1 MPSYGLNDLFSDFG
15 GSMGL
20 WVGISILSV
29 IELFQLFATLTVVAF
44 IRMKESRLAQ
54 KLTGKKNSKQD
65 SKRTG
70 VQTVAEAVPPPPL
83 PPGLM
88 ETTHIISHANLTG
101 ERSNLEVVDT
111 LTDVDT

>member
-1 MPSYGLNDLFSDFG
+1 
-15 GSMGL
+15 MGL

-54 KLTGKKNSKQD
+54 KLTGKKKSKQD
-65 SKRTG
+65 SKQTG
-70 VQTVAEAVPPPPL
+70 VRTVAEAVPPAVPPPPL

-88 ETTHIISHANLTG
+88 ETTHIISHANLTR

-111 LTDVDT
+111 LTDVD